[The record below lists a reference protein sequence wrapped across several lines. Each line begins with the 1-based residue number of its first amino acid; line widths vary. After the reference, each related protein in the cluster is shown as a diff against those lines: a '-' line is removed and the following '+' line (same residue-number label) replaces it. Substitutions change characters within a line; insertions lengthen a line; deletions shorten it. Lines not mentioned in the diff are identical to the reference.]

1 MAKNRCE
8 DLLLDKIRNTAKHT
22 AVYSIGNIAMK
33 ILGFILLPLYTD
45 KLLLSE
51 FGTLG
56 LLEVTAMFMIAVLG
70 FRIPTAMMRWCAN
83 AKSEN
88 EQKRVVSTSVF
99 SLLVILAIY
108 LISVFPFR
116 ANISE
121 ILFKS
126 SAYSSYLTILFISV
140 ASEIINQVPFE
151 LIRFRQ
157 KSFLYTFLMFIRFGT
172 VLGLN
177 IYFIVYRGMG
187 VKGIILS
194 TLISNLMI
202 TVLTTPFLI
211 KNISFSFDKAIFKEM
226 FTYSYPLIFTQVST
240 MLLSMSDRYILNH
253 YLDLDQ
259 VGLYTL
265 GYKFATVI
273 NVFILTSFQMGFLP
287 IAYKTYDKPNAGR
300 FFSKTLT
307 YLVFISIIAA
317 LGLSFFSREVIQ
329 LMAKNSNYWGAY
341 TIIPVITLAIVF
353 KGIQWVF
360 SLGLHYVKKTKY
372 NAWVVLTCAIVN
384 IVLNLFLI
392 PLWGI
397 YGAALTTLLS
407 MILMAVLFYIQAG
420 RFYRIKYEL
429 KKLVLQVILGIVLY
443 AISLTFF
450 NLPMLPNVLLKLAL
464 IAGYPFILYI
474 FKFYEEIELDR
485 MKGFWKKWKNPLTW
499 ASHLPEL
506 FKD

>member
-1 MAKNRCE
+1 M
-8 DLLLDKIRNTAKHT
+8 LDNIRNTAKHT

-33 ILGFILLPLYTD
+33 ILGFLLLPLYTD
-45 KLLLSE
+45 KLLVSE
-51 FGTLG
+51 FGILG

-83 AKSEN
+83 ATNKA
-88 EQKRVVSTSVF
+88 EQKRVVSTSVY
-99 SLLVILAIY
+99 SLLIILATY
-108 LISVFPFR
+108 LIIAFPLRFT
-116 ANISE
+116 ISKLLFQSTSYAPYLA
-121 ILFKS
+121 ILF
-126 SAYSSYLTILFISV
+126 FSV
-140 ASEIINQVPFE
+140 ASEIINQISFE
-151 LIRFRQ
+151 LIRFKQR
-157 KSFLYTFLMFIRFGT
+157 SFLYTFLMLIRFLT
-172 VLGLN
+172 VLVLN
-177 IYFIVYRGMG
+177 IYFIIYRGMG
-187 VKGIILS
+187 VYGIITG
-194 TLISNLMI
+194 TLISNLLI
-202 TVLTTPFLI
+202 TVLTIPFLL
-211 KNISFSFDKAIFKEM
+211 KNIELSFDKVIFKEM
-226 FTYSYPLIFTQVST
+226 FTYSYPLIFTQIST

-265 GYKFATVI
+265 GYKFATVL

-307 YLVFISIIAA
+307 YLVFISMIAA

-341 TIIPVITLAIVF
+341 TIIPLITLAIVF
-353 KGIQWVF
+353 KGVQWIF

-372 NAWVVLTCAIVN
+372 NAWIVLSSALVN
-384 IVLNLFLI
+384 IILNFILI
-392 PLWGI
+392 PIWGI
-397 YGAALTTLLS
+397 YGAAITTLIS
-407 MILMAVLFYIQAG
+407 MILMAILFYKQAG
-420 RFYRIKYEL
+420 RFYKIKYEL
-429 KKLVLQVILGIVLY
+429 GKLTMQILLGIALY
-443 AISLTFF
+443 ALSLTFY
-450 NLPMLPNVLLKLAL
+450 NLSMLPNILLKLILVAS
-464 IAGYPFILYI
+464 YPFILYL